1 MKRWQVIAVA
11 VVVALGMAVIAGYRM
26 GVRILQARIVD
37 ALGPGSRLTELN
49 VNWFSIEILGLS
61 IDAPKGWP
69 AARTLEA
76 ERITIVPDLRTL
88 FSDQI
93 RISSIV
99 VDKPYLSMLRNPGK
113 LIMVPS
119 LTEKEKQAKAAD
131 SESGAARALTIST
144 IEVKGG
150 SLDLYDAT
158 VSRPPLKVRMEEIEA
173 VIRDVAVPAAE
184 KTRFEIGGIV
194 KGVKRDGRAKLS
206 GWVGPGARDS
216 SSRVLL
222 EAVDLV
228 PLQPYLIKKNEAQVA
243 RGALDLNLA
252 SEVRNNNL
260 DGKGKIVLQD
270 LELARSGGYFDTF
283 MGLPRN
289 AVINFLKDN
298 HNAIDVDFTLKG
310 NTNNPNFSLNENLST
325 RIAMSMANQLGVSIR
340 GVAEGLS
347 TLGRKGA
354 ESASG
359 VVEGVGSAVKRL
371 FGGR

>member
-131 SESGAARALTIST
+131 SL
-144 IEVKGG
+144 
-150 SLDLYDAT
+150 
-158 VSRPPLKVRMEEIEA
+158 
-173 VIRDVAVPAAE
+173 
-184 KTRFEIGGIV
+184 
-194 KGVKRDGRAKLS
+194 
-206 GWVGPGARDS
+206 
-216 SSRVLL
+216 
-222 EAVDLV
+222 
-228 PLQPYLIKKNEAQVA
+228 
-243 RGALDLNLA
+243 
-252 SEVRNNNL
+252 
-260 DGKGKIVLQD
+260 
-270 LELARSGGYFDTF
+270 
-283 MGLPRN
+283 
-289 AVINFLKDN
+289 
-298 HNAIDVDFTLKG
+298 
-310 NTNNPNFSLNENLST
+310 
-325 RIAMSMANQLGVSIR
+325 
-340 GVAEGLS
+340 
-347 TLGRKGA
+347 
-354 ESASG
+354 
-359 VVEGVGSAVKRL
+359 
-371 FGGR
+371 